1 MNLGRSGMI
10 FVGASDYVIFQ
21 ALFDCLH
28 FLFTPLAE
36 PAPTSRP
43 EDSEKLRHFQAQDGE
58 SDEDLALAISLSLQP
73 LPPAEKAQPPP
84 NRWARRS
91 RSARDESS

>member
-1 MNLGRSGMI
+1 MLSFKHCLIVYI
-10 FVGASDYVIFQ
+10 FFSLPWQ
-21 ALFDCLH
+21 S
-28 FLFTPLAE
+28 
-36 PAPTSRP
+36 PTSRQ
-43 EDSEKLRHFQAQDGE
+43 EVDSEKLRHFQAQDEGE

-73 LPPAEKAQPPP
+73 LPPTADEKAQPPP